1 MSFLSAIFGS
11 PKMNDI
17 LITDVTRMQGDRVC
31 VAGVRGKDAVRLAEP
46 APTDSMLVSLGGLT
60 PGDVVRVDARPVR
73 RYRSPHTE
81 DHSWLPSTVTKM
93 DSLDGARIHDRL
105 AATAL
110 PSIAKAFGKVKY
122 FSTRGN
128 PVFPPD
134 RGNRSL
140 ATVAARDIRIY
151 QLGDGIRADF
161 ADAAGEWRMLPV
173 EGLAIRAHFARCGT
187 CSRSGEISIPEALL
201 RVGLTRPFKPDDQE
215 LGCFAQ
221 INSVITPS
229 AGIDLHQGAQQ

>member
-31 VAGVRGKDAVRLAEP
+31 VAGVRGKEAVRLAEP

-60 PGDVVRVDARPVR
+60 PGDLVRVDARPVR
-73 RYRSPHTE
+73 RYRPPHTE
-81 DHSWLPSTVTKM
+81 DHSWLPSTVTKI
-93 DSLDGARIHDRL
+93 DSLDGARIHERL
-105 AATAL
+105 AATAF
-110 PSIAKAFGKVKY
+110 PSIVKAFGKVKY
-122 FSTRGN
+122 LSTRGN

-140 ATVAARDIRIY
+140 ATVVAHNIRIY

-161 ADAAGEWRMLPV
+161 ADDAGEWRMLPV
-173 EGLAIRAHFARCGT
+173 EGLGIRDHFTRCAD

-201 RVGLTRPFKPDDQE
+201 RVGLGRPFQPDDQE

-221 INSVITPS
+221 VNSVITPP